1 MENTFDINDLAD
13 VSQNQFD
20 TLYKISQL
28 LNFAEFQDTLVS
40 DALDMAIQVL
50 GAERGLFAKIL
61 NDKTYSIIAARNL
74 DQQDITNVS
83 EFSSNIL
90 HKVVELKEPV
100 LYHDVQ
106 ADPDIS
112 QFKSLNLHNINSI
125 IGVPIFSEKKLWGV
139 ILVDSSKNRRYFND
153 SSLKFLRFFSN
164 IVSLALDKI
173 IRFEALQD
181 ENQLLRNKVKAM
193 PPLPD
198 MAGHS
203 PAMQKVFELIHRVSQ
218 TDATVLLLGE
228 SGTGKELAAHA
239 IHKTS
244 ARKNNPFVA
253 QFCGSI
259 PDTLLESELFGFKKG
274 AFSGATTDK
283 KGLFEVA
290 SGGTFFLDEIGDI
303 SMSTQTKLLRVL
315 QNKEIIR
322 IGETQ
327 IRKIDTR
334 IIAATNQN
342 LQSMISKGTFRED
355 LYYRLNVFPIVLPP
369 LRERRTDIGLLAHHF
384 IKKYSTKD
392 INIHPT
398 AMRILETAVWPGNIR
413 QLENVIQRAIILCD
427 ANTLL
432 PEHLSLEDKQNDNF
446 HGSLKDFE
454 VQLLKKR
461 LDEFDGNR
469 TRAAESLGVSVRWV
483 QMKLKEIEQ

>member
-13 VSQNQFD
+13 VSQDQFD

-50 GAERGLFAKIL
+50 GAERGLFAKIS

-369 LRERRTDIGLLAHHF
+369 LRERRTDIGLLAQHF

-446 HGSLKDFE
+446 HGSLKDLE

-483 QMKLKEIEQ
+483 QMKLKEIEK